1 MRKEEYFFIFLEF
14 ILIIAAYYVAATNRL
29 EIIVFI
35 EALLIAVIFTIFVYM
50 LKEIYNLA

>member
-14 ILIIAAYYVAATNRL
+14 LSIIAAYYVAATNRL

-35 EALLIAVIFTIFVYM
+35 EALLIAVIFTIFIYM